1 MTAISNDRALSRAQ
15 LGLASPLMNNES
27 QTPDSKRSPVESKPW
42 PMWPIA
48 VSILSFMVFY
58 TWFQFTFRKTEKPY
72 EPSRAMQEGVIQA
85 AEKNLYD
92 WYSLA
97 VTQISPIS
105 IAESATI
112 IPKVRGE
119 LLENELPSQI
129 VYYLPRKPILIPKTT
144 GVNSDLAFRTAEPL
158 TIALEMPEA
167 FANSPLFRL
176 TALYKEGDLIL
187 LAEMRVE
194 NEASL
199 VKLSSEGGLKTLHLS
214 IDTQPI
220 ATEKIAVQ
228 FFTAEKTYHWQVEQL
243 KEGIPFSSE
252 S

>member
-1 MTAISNDRALSRAQ
+1 
-15 LGLASPLMNNES
+15 MNNGD
-27 QTPDSKRSPVESKPW
+27 QRPNLKRSPVISKPW

-72 EPSRAMQEGVIQA
+72 EPGRVQEGAIQA
-85 AEKNLYD
+85 AEKNLYE

-97 VTQISPIS
+97 VTQVSPIS
-105 IAESATI
+105 ISESATI
-112 IPKVRGE
+112 IPKVRGG

-144 GVNSDLAFRTAEPL
+144 GLNSDLAFRTAEPL

-167 FANSPLFRL
+167 FADSPLFRL

-199 VKLSSEGGLKTLHLS
+199 VQLSSEGGLKTLHLS

-243 KEGIPFSSE
+243 RRGIPFSSE

>member
-1 MTAISNDRALSRAQ
+1 
-15 LGLASPLMNNES
+15 
-27 QTPDSKRSPVESKPW
+27 
-42 PMWPIA
+42 
-48 VSILSFMVFY
+48 
-58 TWFQFTFRKTEKPY
+58 
-72 EPSRAMQEGVIQA
+72 
-85 AEKNLYD
+85 
-92 WYSLA
+92 
-97 VTQISPIS
+97 
-105 IAESATI
+105 
-112 IPKVRGE
+112 
-119 LLENELPSQI
+119 
-129 VYYLPRKPILIPKTT
+129 
-144 GVNSDLAFRTAEPL
+144 LAFRTAEPL

-167 FANSPLFRL
+167 FADSPLFRL

-199 VKLSSEGGLKTLHLS
+199 VQLSSEGGLKTLHLS

-243 KEGIPFSSE
+243 REGIPFSSE